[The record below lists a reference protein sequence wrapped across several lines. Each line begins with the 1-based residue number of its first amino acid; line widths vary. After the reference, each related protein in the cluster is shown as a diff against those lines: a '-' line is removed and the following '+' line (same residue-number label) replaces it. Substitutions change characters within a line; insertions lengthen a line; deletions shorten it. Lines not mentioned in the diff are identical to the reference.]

1 LTIDARGL
9 KIFPIVFRVS
19 IFAIIVQSFS
29 KQVFFPSLLS
39 PFFLSFNSE
48 DLIVCHPSVLL
59 NVLFKILDQ
68 LSSNNTDNS
77 LPSFFSRSSKTLK
90 IKC

>member
-39 PFFLSFNSE
+39 PFSFLST
-48 DLIVCHPSVLL
+48 P
-59 NVLFKILDQ
+59 
-68 LSSNNTDNS
+68 
-77 LPSFFSRSSKTLK
+77 KTW
-90 IKC
+90 